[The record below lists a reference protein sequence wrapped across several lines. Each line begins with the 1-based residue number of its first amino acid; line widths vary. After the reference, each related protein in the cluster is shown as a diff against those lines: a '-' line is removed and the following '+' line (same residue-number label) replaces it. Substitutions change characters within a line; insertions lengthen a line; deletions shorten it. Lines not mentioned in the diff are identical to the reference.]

1 MMAGSETRMVG
12 WSGGDSRDWHT
23 EGALACSDRLTGR
36 PPGPQQPLQASSEAS
51 GAWGRGKNL
60 GASLLESRVAA
71 RLRSA
76 QVALTHSLKR
86 ASCVLEN
93 KVCVF
98 GAFLGRPSRQSAG
111 RAPERSS
118 RGQREWMLL
127 VTGHGSALAEVHFE
141 VFLRS
146 SDLQKASARIGWEA
160 PRTVHNDQLSSPN
173 RQIFLLPIAKRD
185 SDTYDGDVASN
196 EWMCYSCLPIHS
208 TYLCVRMFPRAHIC
222 LRVCVREGRVPTQN
236 CHGEPPPRNRTF
248 RELFRARRSL
258 NILECPWA

>member
-1 MMAGSETRMVG
+1 MGNRAADSYYPSQHGIQWPSSPPPYRSLPQSLPQPPLSPQRPRVIPTSSVMMAGSETRMVG

-111 RAPERSS
+111 RAPERPS

-127 VTGHGSALAEVHFE
+127 VTGHGSALVEVHFE

-146 SDLQKASARIGWEA
+146 SDLQKATERIGWEA

-173 RQIFLLPIAKRD
+173 
-185 SDTYDGDVASN
+185 
-196 EWMCYSCLPIHS
+196 
-208 TYLCVRMFPRAHIC
+208 
-222 LRVCVREGRVPTQN
+222 
-236 CHGEPPPRNRTF
+236 
-248 RELFRARRSL
+248 
-258 NILECPWA
+258 